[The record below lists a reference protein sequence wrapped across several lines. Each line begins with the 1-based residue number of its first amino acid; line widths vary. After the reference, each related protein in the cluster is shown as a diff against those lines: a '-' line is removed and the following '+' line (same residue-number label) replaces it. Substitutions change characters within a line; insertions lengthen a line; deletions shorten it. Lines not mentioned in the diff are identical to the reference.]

1 MIKFEVSFIVAAI
14 KYQKIFL
21 MHEVNFLEFHCNFS
35 KVGISRQF
43 VEVLLNLWSSIGSN
57 LRQIE
62 TQTSLYDR
70 YLNKTHFSF
79 LCDRQPVFLSK

>member
-1 MIKFEVSFIVAAI
+1 MNTLKFSFTIITLEMIKFEVSFIVAAI

-43 VEVLLNLWSSIGSN
+43 VEVLLNL
-57 LRQIE
+57 
-62 TQTSLYDR
+62 
-70 YLNKTHFSF
+70 
-79 LCDRQPVFLSK
+79 